1 VFGIIKSFGALGADL
16 GTARYAL
23 LCSGVSQAPVNTAA
37 GLAISIR
44 AMIFYAFFR
53 GRVQKI
59 ISELESAVTHVL
71 ALLSLQY
78 NKRTV
83 ERTPVLLED
92 EF

>member
-1 VFGIIKSFGALGADL
+1 
-16 GTARYAL
+16 
-23 LCSGVSQAPVNTAA
+23 
-37 GLAISIR
+37 
-44 AMIFYAFFR
+44 MIFYAFFR

-83 ERTPVLLED
+83 ERAPVLLED
-92 EF
+92 DF

>member
-1 VFGIIKSFGALGADL
+1 MIC
-16 GTARYAL
+16 YA
-23 LCSGVSQAPVNTAA
+23 
-37 GLAISIR
+37 
-44 AMIFYAFFR
+44 YFR
-53 GRVQKI
+53 GRVNRI

-78 NKRTV
+78 NKRAP

>member
-1 VFGIIKSFGALGADL
+1 M
-16 GTARYAL
+16 
-23 LCSGVSQAPVNTAA
+23 SGDRHS
-37 GLAISIR
+37 GL
-44 AMIFYAFFR
+44 IFYAFFR

-78 NKRTV
+78 NKRA
-83 ERTPVLLED
+83 ERAPVLLED

>member
-1 VFGIIKSFGALGADL
+1 
-16 GTARYAL
+16 L
-23 LCSGVSQAPVNTAA
+23 LSSGVSQALVNTAA
-37 GLAISIR
+37 GLAIGIP

-78 NKRTV
+78 NKRTP
-83 ERTPVLLED
+83 ERAPVLLED